1 VPSIVR
7 FGEVHRVFRVAP
19 FVVGG
24 VRPFDLLLLI
34 GFAILFVGL
43 IVWLIRR
50 TDGDRHDARSGP
62 TAVQGWAPPAGP
74 GGPPIPAAD
83 PALEILRARFARG
96 EIGEDE
102 FVSASRAL
110 AQTPR

>member
-1 VPSIVR
+1 
-7 FGEVHRVFRVAP
+7 VFRFAP
-19 FVVGG
+19 FVTGG
-24 VRPFDLLLLI
+24 VRLFDLILLV
-34 GFAILFVGL
+34 GFALLFVGL
-43 IVWLIRR
+43 IVWIVRR
-50 TDGDRHDARSGP
+50 TDGGGHV
-62 TAVQGWAPPAGP
+62 TPPGLP
-74 GGPPIPAAD
+74 PIQSWGSPSNPGPPPPSAD